1 MVLSFILILLFIFS
15 LLLNYQ
21 TYLNERTA
29 MDIVN
34 EMGLGYNLGN
44 SFDSYN
50 SSIQINNTEEQI
62 TLMGNPIPT
71 KKLISNIKKYGFK
84 TIRFPVTWINF
95 IDDFGNVKT
104 EWMQQVKEVV
114 KWIVGKNIYCILNLY
129 HDSDSSN

>member
-34 EMGLGYNLGN
+34 EIGLGYNLGN
-44 SFDSYN
+44 SFDSYIYLKEIN
-50 SSIQINNTEEQI
+50 STQEQI

-104 EWMQQVKEVV
+104 EWMQQVNEVV
-114 KWIVGKNIYCILNLY
+114 EWIVRKNIYCILNLY

>member
-29 MDIVN
+29 LDIVN
-34 EMGLGYNLGN
+34 EIGLGYNLGN
-44 SFDSYN
+44 SFDSYIYLKEIN
-50 SSIQINNTEEQI
+50 STQEQI

-114 KWIVGKNIYCILNLY
+114 KWIVRKNIYCILNLY
-129 HDSDSSN
+129 HDSDPGN